1 MRFSAP
7 LLLVT
12 LAALPLQAQ
21 VTAGATAG
29 AVRLGS
35 GATQSAATGILQL
48 QPSDWLT
55 LLASPAFVHLSQTL
69 SGTTYTSSGM
79 GDLPLGAAADRTLDG
94 PLPLDLGA
102 ALTLS
107 LPTGNSACGL
117 GTGTTGLGG
126 DVGVGAAVAPKLRL
140 ALDASRAL
148 SGSDGTSALSP
159 SEATS
164 LSADA
169 ELQLTPKWTGSVS
182 LSGDFGPADSAQALE
197 RAVGFGGRYTIA
209 GDLAFVV
216 DTRFGLN
223 SGSTPWAFSIGLGT
237 AFGGT
242 NPVSGDYSSKRIA
255 KALAGGSQRGQGKGK
270 FGKTVTCH

>member
-1 MRFSAP
+1 MRVHTG
-7 LLLVT
+7 LLLAT
-12 LAALPLQAQ
+12 LIASPLAAQ
-21 VTAGATAG
+21 VTAGATGG

-35 GATQSAATGILQL
+35 GATQSAFTGILQV

-55 LLASPAFVHLSQTL
+55 LSAAPAAVHLSQTI
-69 SGTTYTSSGM
+69 SGTTYTSSGL
-79 GDLPLGAAADRTLDG
+79 GDLPIAAAADHTFDG
-94 PLPLDLGA
+94 ARALELGA

-126 DVGVGAAVAPKLRL
+126 DIGLGAAVAPKLHL
-140 ALDASRAL
+140 ALDASRAIV
-148 SGSDGTSALSP
+148 GSDGTSALSP

-169 ELQLTPKWTGSVS
+169 ELQFTPKWAGSVS
-182 LSGDFGPADSAQALE
+182 LSGDFGTADSSQALE
-197 RAVGFGGRYTIA
+197 RALGLGERYTIA
-209 GDLAFVV
+209 GNLALVV
-216 DTRFGLN
+216 DTRFGLS
-223 SGSTPWAFSIGLGT
+223 SGSSPWAFSIGLGT

-255 KALAGGSQRGQGKGK
+255 RALAGGSGRGQGKGK
-270 FGKTVTCH
+270 FGKTVTCN